1 MKMKLQLLTI
11 FSMFCLVVS
20 GQDYNLAFRDVTQ
33 QLLTIDELDQRYR
46 IQIDETISRF
56 GNNSKES
63 KALFKNMKTADSL
76 NLIQVETIID
86 RYGWIGAD
94 KIGSQANTTLFMVI
108 QHAELPTQIKYLPI
122 MRAAVKEGNAKAGS
136 LALLEDRVALKQG
149 KKQIY
154 GSQVSWNM
162 QTNEKFVAPLED
174 PDNVDK
180 RRAEA
185 GLPSL
190 QDYLT
195 ELDMKWDVEKY
206 KKEMPAI
213 EEAFFKKKNKIN

>member
-1 MKMKLQLLTI
+1 MKLRLLTI
-11 FSMFCLVVS
+11 FSMFCLIVS

-33 QLLTIDELDQRYR
+33 QLLTIDELDQHYR
-46 IQIDETISRF
+46 IQMDETIGRF
-56 GNNSKES
+56 GSDSKES

-86 RYGWIGAD
+86 RYGWMGVD
-94 KIGSQANTTLFMVI
+94 KIGTQANTTLFMVI
-108 QHAELPTQIKYLPI
+108 QHAELPTQIKYLPM
-122 MRAAVKEGNAKAGS
+122 MREAVKEGNAKGSS

-154 GSQVSWNM
+154 GSQISWNM
-162 QTNEKFVAPLED
+162 KTNEKFVAPLED

-180 RRAEA
+180 RRAEV

-190 QDYLT
+190 QTYLT

-206 KKEMPAI
+206 KKEIPAI
-213 EEAFFKKKNKIN
+213 EELFFKKKNKI